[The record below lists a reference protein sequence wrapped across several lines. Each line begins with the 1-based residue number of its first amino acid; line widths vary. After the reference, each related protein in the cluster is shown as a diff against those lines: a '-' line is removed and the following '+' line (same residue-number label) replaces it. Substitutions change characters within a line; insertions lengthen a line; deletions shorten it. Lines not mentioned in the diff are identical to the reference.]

1 MKTTLYLHI
10 FTRPLKLCKNIYHI
24 HLYYYIYTIYINYI
38 YFGTNV
44 VEKTSHQSAC
54 TLFMI
59 IFTHSDLTMLENNEL
74 FVVSNIST
82 NFTTM
87 F

>member
-1 MKTTLYLHI
+1 M
-10 FTRPLKLCKNIYHI
+10 
-24 HLYYYIYTIYINYI
+24 
-38 YFGTNV
+38 

-54 TLFMI
+54 TLFVI
-59 IFTHSDLTMLENNEL
+59 IFTPSDLTMLENNEL
-74 FVVSNIST
+74 FVDSSIST

>member
-10 FTRPLKLCKNIYHI
+10 FTRPLKLCKIFITFINII
-24 HLYYYIYTIYINYI
+24 IFILYINYI
-38 YFGTNV
+38 TV

>member
-10 FTRPLKLCKNIYHI
+10 FTRPLKLCKIFITFINII
-24 HLYYYIYTIYINYI
+24 IFILYINYI
-38 YFGTNV
+38 YFGTTV

-74 FVVSNIST
+74 FVDSSIST
-82 NFTTM
+82 NFTTL